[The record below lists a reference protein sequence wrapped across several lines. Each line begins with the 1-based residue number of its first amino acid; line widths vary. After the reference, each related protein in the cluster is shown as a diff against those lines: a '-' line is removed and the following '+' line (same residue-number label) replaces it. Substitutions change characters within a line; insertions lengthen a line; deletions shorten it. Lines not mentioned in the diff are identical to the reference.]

1 MKILYF
7 AWVRDKIGLDSE
19 EFDLPAEIVT
29 AGEFI
34 EWFKTRGDTYAEV
47 IGASDTVKMAINQEY
62 AGPESAIS
70 NEDEVALFPPVTGGK
85 Y

>member
-19 EFDLPAEIVT
+19 EFDLPSKIVT

-34 EWFKTRGDTYAEV
+34 EWFKSRGDTYAEV
-47 IGASDTVKMAINQEY
+47 IGASDTVKWRLTRNMR
-62 AGPESAIS
+62 
-70 NEDEVALFPPVTGGK
+70 DRRML
-85 Y
+85 

>member
-19 EFDLPAEIVT
+19 EFNLPSEIVT

-62 AGPESAIS
+62 AGPENAIS

>member
-7 AWVRDKIGLDSE
+7 ALVRDKIGLDSE
-19 EFDLPAEIVT
+19 EFDLPSGIVT

-62 AGPESAIS
+62 AGPENAIS
-70 NEDEVALFPPVTGGK
+70 NKDEVALFPPVTGGK

>member
-19 EFDLPAEIVT
+19 EVDLPAEIVT
-29 AGEFI
+29 AGEFT

-62 AGPESAIS
+62 AGPENAIS

>member
-19 EFDLPAEIVT
+19 EFDLPSEIVT

-34 EWFKTRGDTYAEV
+34 KWFKTRGDAYAEV

-62 AGPESAIS
+62 AGPENAIS

>member
-19 EFDLPAEIVT
+19 EFDLSSEIVT

-62 AGPESAIS
+62 AGPENAIS
-70 NEDEVALFPPVTGGK
+70 NDDEVALFPPVTGGK
-85 Y
+85 C

>member
-19 EFDLPAEIVT
+19 EFDLPSEIVT

-34 EWFKTRGDTYAEV
+34 EWFKTRGDTCAEV

-62 AGPESAIS
+62 AGPENAIS